1 MKPTISIALGG
12 GFHYDA
18 QPEKTPHWLQQ
29 EPEGDLFCS
38 ISGENGIKMVFP
50 PHTVADLYVCVSPV
64 SCCCVKAGGGAIKLM
79 T

>member
-50 PHTVADLYVCVSPV
+50 PHTVADL
-64 SCCCVKAGGGAIKLM
+64 
-79 T
+79 